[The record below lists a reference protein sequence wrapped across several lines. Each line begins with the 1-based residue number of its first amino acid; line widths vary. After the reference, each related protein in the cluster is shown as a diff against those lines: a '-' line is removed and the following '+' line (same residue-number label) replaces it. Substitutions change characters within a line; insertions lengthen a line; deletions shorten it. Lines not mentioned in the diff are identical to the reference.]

1 MSISSVALRRWRA
14 LNEYVRNSGT
24 PLSTRAQLW
33 MLASLTLVMLP
44 HATRLPWWIL
54 LFVSGIL
61 AMRFFQLRSSGGKTP
76 RLLVSA
82 ATLAGAAGVYLQYG
96 TLLGKNAGVALLVVM
111 LALKLLEQQRSRDVL
126 LVIFLG
132 YFLVITNFLFTQ
144 TPFIAIYM
152 MLATLVITASLAVA
166 TQSQPIQRVA
176 GELRFAAILM
186 AQAVPL
192 MLVLFVFFPRV
203 TGPIWGLPKDAYSGV
218 TGLGDSMSPGSVS
231 QLVQSGAPA
240 FRVSFSGAVPPAR
253 ERYWRGPVLWHTDGR
268 TWSTG
273 RTAALRRPVTDQ
285 GMQTV
290 GKAVHQTITLEGQD
304 GRWLIGL
311 DVPVEVSIPAVHSAG
326 FQWLSKRRLR
336 ERTRYEVTSYRRVK
350 TTRLDPGLREA
361 ALQLPDKLS
370 RRIRALARSWRNGA
384 GTDSEVVQRALEYFH
399 DEPFVYTL
407 TPPLLGQDPL
417 DEFLFS
423 SRRGFCEH
431 YAAAFVVL
439 MRSAGIPAR
448 VVTGYQ
454 GGEYN
459 PVGDY
464 WLIRQSDA
472 HAWAEIWL
480 AGTGW
485 KRVDPTAAVAPERIE
500 HALDPGIQL
509 SGAPVLFRAN
519 ENSLLSRGW
528 RRLRYSLDAIN
539 NNWDQ
544 WVLSYGPELQREVLT
559 RFGFSQ
565 PSWKAMTL
573 ALVILVSVMLIV
585 IAGWMLVKTASVS
598 DPVLLAY
605 RTFCVRMARL
615 GIQRQCGEGPLDFS
629 RRIISARPDLA
640 PQVRRIT
647 DLFIVLRYGW
657 PGTDPGHHIARL
669 RRLAHRFPR
678 DVTQKPFG
686 RR

>member
-1 MSISSVALRRWRA
+1 M
-14 LNEYVRNSGT
+14 NEYLRNSGT
-24 PLSTRAQLW
+24 PLSARAQLW
-33 MLASLTLVMLP
+33 MLTSLTLVMLP

-61 AMRFFQLRSSGGKTP
+61 AMRLLQLRSSGGKTP

-166 TQSQPIQRVA
+166 TQSRPIHRVT
-176 GELRFAAILM
+176 GELRFAATLM

-218 TGLGDSMSPGSVS
+218 TGLSDSMSPGSIS

-268 TWSTG
+268 TWSAG
-273 RTAALRRPVTDQ
+273 RTAALRRPVTNQ

-304 GRWLIGL
+304 TRWLVGL
-311 DVPVEVSIPAVHSAG
+311 DVPVEVSIPAVHTAG
-326 FQWLSKRRLR
+326 FQWLSKRTLR
-336 ERTRYEVTSYRRVK
+336 ERTRYEVTSYLRLQTGK
-350 TTRLDPGLREA
+350 LDPGLREA

-370 RRIRALARSWRNGA
+370 KRIRALARSWRNGA
-384 GTDSEVVQRALEYFH
+384 ATDSEVMQRALEYFH
-399 DEPFVYTL
+399 NEPFVYTL

-539 NNWDQ
+539 SNWDQ

-559 RFGFSQ
+559 RFGFGQ
-565 PSWKAMTL
+565 PSWKDMTL
-573 ALVILVSVMLIV
+573 VLVILVSVLLTG
-585 IAGWMLVKTASVS
+585 IAGWMLVKTPSAS

-605 RTFCVRMARL
+605 RMFCTRVARL

-657 PGTDPGHHIARL
+657 PTTDPGRHIARL

-678 DVTQKPFG
+678 DAVQKPLG